1 MAHRK
6 SSRPIFVVGLI
17 GLLTGGFVGFL
28 LRPADVLGN
37 QLPFADVITRG
48 ASMEGLESALMTT
61 LAETSFN
68 YLAAGAIIGLVAG
81 VVIAYLL
88 TRR

>member
-1 MAHRK
+1 
-6 SSRPIFVVGLI
+6 
-17 GLLTGGFVGFL
+17 
-28 LRPADVLGN
+28 
-37 QLPFADVITRG
+37 
-48 ASMEGLESALMTT
+48 MEGLESALLKT

-81 VVIAYLL
+81 VVIAWLL

>member
-1 MAHRK
+1 MARRK
-6 SSRPIFVVGLI
+6 SSGPIFVVGLI
-17 GLLTGGFVGFL
+17 GLLTGGLAGFI
-28 LRPADVLGN
+28 LRPTNMLGN
-37 QLPFADVITRG
+37 QLPFEDVITRG
-48 ASMEGLESALMTT
+48 ASLEVWEAPLLTT

-81 VVIAYLL
+81 VVIAALL

>member
-1 MAHRK
+1 MARRK
-6 SSRPIFVVGLI
+6 SSGPIVAVGLI
-17 GLLTGGFVGFL
+17 GLLTGGLAGFL

-48 ASMEGLESALMTT
+48 ASMKGLESALMTK

-81 VVIAYLL
+81 VVIAALL

>member
-1 MAHRK
+1 MARRK
-6 SSRPIFVVGLI
+6 SSGPIFGVGLI
-17 GLLTGGFVGFL
+17 GLLTGGIVGFL
-28 LRPADVLGN
+28 LRPADALGR

-48 ASMEGLESALMTT
+48 ASMEGLESALLKT

-81 VVIAYLL
+81 VVIAWLL

>member
-17 GLLTGGFVGFL
+17 GLLTGGFIGFL
-28 LRPADVLGN
+28 LRPTDALGR

-48 ASMEGLESALMTT
+48 ASMEGLESALMKT

-68 YLAAGAIIGLVAG
+68 YLAAGAVIGLVAG
-81 VVIAYLL
+81 AVIAYLL